1 VCTGEEMSFTQEKET
16 RGDLTVGD
24 VDHKVLIGPLELG
37 VSTLGDVAVGKGV
50 TIGAALFR

>member
-1 VCTGEEMSFTQEKET
+1 MSFTQEKET